1 MTQNS
6 IVVNPSE
13 QLCPVRWLPSPTLEM
28 MYQLKGGEGGTVMLL
43 RGILD
48 LVMRPKR
55 NCLKGLLMLCAVT
68 ITFNE

>member
-1 MTQNS
+1 MTLSS

-28 MYQLKGGEGGTVMLL
+28 MYPLKGGGGGTVMLL

-48 LVMRPKR
+48 LVIQPKKSYLR
-55 NCLKGLLMLCAVT
+55 GLLMPCVVT
-68 ITFNE
+68 TTVYE